1 MSFLDSVRA
10 RARAQPRRIV
20 FAEAE
25 DERTL
30 RAALHLAAEGLAKP
44 ILVGPPET
52 RGRLEALA
60 AGAEAA
66 AAADVQIVDPAADP
80 LRGRLATHL
89 WKRRGARGMTAEEA
103 LEIAGDPLFFATL
116 MVATGE
122 ADGSVAGAVRTT
134 SDVLRAAFWS
144 IGSAPGMRLVSS
156 AFYMAVPDFR
166 GNGPEV
172 LTFTDCAVVPD
183 PSARQLAEIAF
194 AAADARRKVVGDEP
208 RVAFLSF
215 STQGSAEHPA
225 VEKVREALARFRV
238 RAPSV
243 IADGEFQADAALISS
258 VGERKAPGSEVAG
271 RANVLVFPNLDA
283 ANIAYKLV
291 ERLAGAS
298 AVGPILQGL
307 AHPCNDLSRGASTDD
322 IVNVAC
328 ITALTA

>member
-1 MSFLDSVRA
+1 
-10 RARAQPRRIV
+10 
-20 FAEAE
+20 
-25 DERTL
+25 
-30 RAALHLAAEGLAKP
+30 
-44 ILVGPPET
+44 
-52 RGRLEALA
+52 
-60 AGAEAA
+60 
-66 AAADVQIVDPAADP
+66 
-80 LRGRLATHL
+80 
-89 WKRRGARGMTAEEA
+89 
-103 LEIAGDPLFFATL
+103 
-116 MVATGE
+116 
-122 ADGSVAGAVRTT
+122 
-134 SDVLRAAFWS
+134 
-144 IGSAPGMRLVSS
+144 
-156 AFYMAVPDFR
+156 
-166 GNGPEV
+166 
-172 LTFTDCAVVPD
+172 
-183 PSARQLAEIAF
+183 
-194 AAADARRKVVGDEP
+194 VVGDEP